1 MTEFD
6 SPTVSEYLVEAGLVG
21 INKSKLNKSAII
33 NKSSLI
39 DRWVGKGGIPRLVSD
54 IEVTCNNK

>member
-39 DRWVGKGGIPRLVSD
+39 DRWWGKEGSQD
-54 IEVTCNNK
+54 